1 MLRNQLMLVS
11 SGNGST
17 GVFMAVS
24 GNKKVKLQQ
33 SRSTSPK
40 LQCHQSSVEY
50 SAANMGLNW
59 LGGFKNLIGGLE
71 HLD

>member
-1 MLRNQLMLVS
+1 
-11 SGNGST
+11 
-17 GVFMAVS
+17 MAVS